1 MGATKRFSE
10 VGDDLDRSVAWW
22 RGLFR
27 PLELLRKRGGR
38 EDDQGR
44 KEDEGAKHDGHTVA
58 LRPSQCKRL
67 KPADVERAIRL
78 RRLSPGDLDGGNS

>member
-1 MGATKRFSE
+1 
-10 VGDDLDRSVAWW
+10 
-22 RGLFR
+22 
-27 PLELLRKRGGR
+27 
-38 EDDQGR
+38 
-44 KEDEGAKHDGHTVA
+44 